1 MIKYNI
7 YENMNLITIIIV
19 IIIII
24 IIIYFSIIYID
35 KNNKII
41 EKFNSENT
49 KLIKADYLNTNG
61 SVPVLHNSPDNQKD
75 VRYPTLNIINKSTA
89 TFRPCQIHFNNDG
102 SSKYIYDDDWK
113 EFDTLTSQE
122 DNSVYNVPYKKFGV
136 NNNNVEEIQNFNE
149 TTKCFKEKSNM
160 INLNTYKYK
169 SNDLI
174 NYKID
179 TFIDV
184 DYIENNNNYKKSFMQ
199 MNFNKQPSDS
209 SIRKYNDDVIDSIC
223 SYNYNTNLSLSNIK
237 LYRLTITPPVENNK
251 KNVFDSNAIKEGT
264 ITAIDHISIDPKNNS
279 TFIVDDYN
287 TITLNKFPD
296 LLTAENLSYYS
307 IENGNIIYK
316 IEKKEASAE
325 ESKGLNVKIYKFNR
339 DFLCSNPI
347 IKSYEISNAIRL
359 KTNLILKATPYN
371 SQPINLQNAMPVHA
385 NLSDAENKILINSDK
400 LSRHMIN
407 GITEDIVTKS
417 LNIIIKNRYIT
428 KEELLNDIK
437 YFIYKLIIISNKNL
451 VTSAVNLINKYD
463 KLEQQ
468 KKEFIDSFNTIQ
480 KFIKLYNGN
489 TRPIDKARK
498 DLLDDIIN
506 KKNIAMNE
514 IYIHKFKHLT
524 QLVYEFPYTL
534 NYTNSGSSNNIGD
547 YEIITYT
554 SNNTFTIAQDT
565 ICDILIVA
573 GGGGGGGD
581 SGQGGGGGR
590 VIELNKINI
599 KAGSYNIVVGSGG
612 SGSAGWPIPYVRGYG
627 PSYYGGNGGN
637 SMFGSYIAYGG
648 SPGPVDHTRRSGIG
662 AGGGGLEWGGAAGG
676 PGIVS
681 SITGNNIEYGKGG
694 GARWEGDGG
703 NGYGYGG
710 FAGMCRNWGGGP
722 GYQGVVIVRY
732 LKITITNNRGDLVIS
747 NTNNNANGVPIRIS
761 MKNKDVN
768 AVINNNKIVLY
779 KNKNYIVDY
788 ASNQTRL
795 RVETE
800 AEIIVTE
807 IDFIYT
813 NPGNHTFRVPANVT
827 NICILCVGGGGGG
840 NTTIEDGGGGG
851 GGGLIWVNNL
861 IVTPNQD
868 FNITVGAGGS
878 PGNAGGTSTFSNSG
892 IIISAYGGNSSRNTT
907 RGGTGGS
914 FALSYSKNLQYG
926 GGVGGNGGTGTMGW
940 SGSSYFSGGGGG
952 AGGYTGNGGFG
963 GGAYSNGSNP
973 TAGNGGG
980 GGGGYTGYINND
992 GIIVYSEPNFG
1003 GRSFVKGVGNYNM
1016 YGEPSM
1022 GLANDELSSVRVPN
1036 GYSVTLYYHGNFS
1049 GDTITLTQDT
1059 PNLPGWFDNQTS
1071 GFVVRR
1077 NSSITAGGGGGGV
1090 GIYGVGGNGIGGG
1103 SNGVSGSGG
1112 SSGNSGNGMNGGL
1125 YGGGGGG
1132 GDGTNGG
1139 AGGNGVVRIICSGIR
1154 SFPSNAAA
1162 APREQTRTI
1171 PAVYNTVATAPS
1183 NNIRITYEP
1192 EDENVINYNNA
1203 RDNIETETSL
1213 PERKKSES
1221 NVNIYKIATKNQA
1234 YLKVGIIIRNV
1245 RDANAQKLGLTF
1257 QTHINGG
1264 TILKQATD
1272 YHIIVQSENSNN
1284 AEDIIITGYSII
1296 FLRHISGDIFM
1307 KLLNISSTFIYD
1319 YTLDPRANFIDIESD
1334 YINGKSKSSS
1344 LQTIISN
1351 HDSSINNYYGLTEFN
1366 RERLIL
1372 YNNRTFFTEDK
1383 SNNRISIEGNPND
1396 NNGAMLTRL
1405 QNIYNSVLIFNAQD
1419 SSRKPEIKFSNN
1431 VKVSDCIPIFNIDHV
1446 TYENPTENKAP
1457 NYESSFHLQK
1467 VSNNYVYFRYPYE

>member
-41 EKFNSENT
+41 ENFNSENT

-209 SIRKYNDDVIDSIC
+209 SIRKYYDDVIDSIC

-316 IEKKEASAE
+316 IEKKEASTE

-359 KTNLILKATPYN
+359 KTNLIIKATPYN

-385 NLSDAENKILINSDK
+385 NLSDAENKILIISDK

-463 KLEQQ
+463 KLEQE

-480 KFIKLYNGN
+480 KFIKLYNGDKK
-489 TRPIDKARK
+489 PIDKARK

-506 KKNIAMNE
+506 KKNITMNE
-514 IYIHKFKHLT
+514 IYIHKFKHLK
-524 QLVYEFPYTL
+524 QLDYEFPYTIS
-534 NYTNSGSSNNIGD
+534 YTNSGSSNNIGD
-547 YEIITYT
+547 YEVKIYT
-554 SNNTFTIAQDT
+554 SNSTFTIAQDT

-573 GGGGGGGD
+573 GGGGGGAD
-581 SGQGGGGGR
+581 LGGGGGGGG

-599 KAGSYNIVVGSGG
+599 KAGSHNIIVGNGGHYGNDDSGR
-612 SGSAGWPIPYVRGYG
+612 RGHV
-627 PSYYGGNGGN
+627 GGNGGN
-637 SMFGSYIAYGG
+637 SRFGPYEAI
-648 SPGPVDHTRRSGIG
+648 
-662 AGGGGLEWGGAAGG
+662 GGG
-676 PGIVS
+676 
-681 SITGNNIEYGKGG
+681 
-694 GARWEGDGG
+694 
-703 NGYGYGG
+703 
-710 FAGMCRNWGGGP
+710 GGGP
-722 GYQGVVIVRY
+722 GYYNTSPPGQGGHGGSGGGAGGRFGHSTGNIGSGVGGQGSSGGNNLNECCGGGGGGGAGGVGQTLNGGEGRYSTILGTPYYWGGGGGGAGYSRRAGDGGGGGGGGGGHSPSYYYGTSPGHGGRYAWDGSGNYNSGGGGYTNGGSGAPYSGGGGGGGGFPTFYGGHGGSGIVIVRY
-732 LKITITNNRGDLVIS
+732 IKITITNNKGNLTIS
-747 NTNNNANGVPIRIS
+747 NVNNNVGGVPPKII

-768 AVINNNKIVLY
+768 AVINNNNIVLY
-779 KNKNYIVDY
+779 KNKTYIVDY

-795 RVETE
+795 REEVKANEYKT
-800 AEIIVTE
+800 I
-807 IDFIYT
+807 
-813 NPGNHTFRVPANVT
+813 ANV
-827 NICILCVGGGGGG
+827 
-840 NTTIEDGGGGG
+840 
-851 GGGLIWVNNL
+851 
-861 IVTPNQD
+861 
-868 FNITVGAGGS
+868 S
-878 PGNAGGTSTFSNSG
+878 
-892 IIISAYGGNSSRNTT
+892 
-907 RGGTGGS
+907 
-914 FALSYSKNLQYG
+914 
-926 GGVGGNGGTGTMGW
+926 
-940 SGSSYFSGGGGG
+940 
-952 AGGYTGNGGFG
+952 
-963 GGAYSNGSNP
+963 
-973 TAGNGGG
+973 
-980 GGGGYTGYINND
+980 
-992 GIIVYSEPNFG
+992 
-1003 GRSFVKGVGNYNM
+1003 
-1016 YGEPSM
+1016 
-1022 GLANDELSSVRVPN
+1022 
-1036 GYSVTLYYHGNFS
+1036 
-1049 GDTITLTQDT
+1049 
-1059 PNLPGWFDNQTS
+1059 
-1071 GFVVRR
+1071 
-1077 NSSITAGGGGGGV
+1077 
-1090 GIYGVGGNGIGGG
+1090 
-1103 SNGVSGSGG
+1103 
-1112 SSGNSGNGMNGGL
+1112 
-1125 YGGGGGG
+1125 
-1132 GDGTNGG
+1132 
-1139 AGGNGVVRIICSGIR
+1139 
-1154 SFPSNAAA
+1154 
-1162 APREQTRTI
+1162 
-1171 PAVYNTVATAPS
+1171 S

-1457 NYESSFHLQK
+1457 NYESFFHLQK

>member
-1 MIKYNI
+1 
-7 YENMNLITIIIV
+7 
-19 IIIII
+19 
-24 IIIYFSIIYID
+24 
-35 KNNKII
+35 
-41 EKFNSENT
+41 
-49 KLIKADYLNTNG
+49 
-61 SVPVLHNSPDNQKD
+61 
-75 VRYPTLNIINKSTA
+75 
-89 TFRPCQIHFNNDG
+89 
-102 SSKYIYDDDWK
+102 
-113 EFDTLTSQE
+113 
-122 DNSVYNVPYKKFGV
+122 
-136 NNNNVEEIQNFNE
+136 
-149 TTKCFKEKSNM
+149 M

-179 TFIDV
+179 TFIDI

-209 SIRKYNDDVIDSIC
+209 SIRKYYDDVIDSIS

-264 ITAIDHISIDPKNNS
+264 IAAIDHISIDPKNNS
-279 TFIVDDYN
+279 IFIVDDYN

-307 IENGNIIYK
+307 IENRNIIYK
-316 IEKKEASAE
+316 IDKSTE

-339 DFLCSNPI
+339 DFLFSNPI

-359 KTNLILKATPYN
+359 KTHLIIKASQYS
-371 SQPINLQNAMPVHA
+371 SQPINPQNAMPVHA

-463 KLEQQ
+463 KLEQE

-480 KFIKLYNGN
+480 KFIKFYNGDKK
-489 TRPIDKARK
+489 PIDKARK

-506 KKNIAMNE
+506 KKNITMNE
-514 IYIHKFKHLT
+514 IYIHKFKHLK
-524 QLVYEFPYTL
+524 QLDYEFPYTIS
-534 NYTNSGSSNNIGD
+534 YTNSGSSNNIGD
-547 YEIITYT
+547 YEVKIYT
-554 SNNTFTIAQDT
+554 SNSTFTIAQDT

-573 GGGGGGGD
+573 GGGGGGAD
-581 SGQGGGGGR
+581 LGGGGGGGG

-599 KAGSYNIVVGSGG
+599 KAGSHNIIVGNGGHYGNDDSG
-612 SGSAGWPIPYVRGYG
+612 RGG
-627 PSYYGGNGGN
+627 HVGGNGGN
-637 SMFGSYIAYGG
+637 SRFGPYEAI
-648 SPGPVDHTRRSGIG
+648 
-662 AGGGGLEWGGAAGG
+662 GGG
-676 PGIVS
+676 
-681 SITGNNIEYGKGG
+681 
-694 GARWEGDGG
+694 
-703 NGYGYGG
+703 
-710 FAGMCRNWGGGP
+710 GGGP
-722 GYQGVVIVRY
+722 GYYNTSPPGQGGHGGSGGGAGGRFGHSTGNIGSGVGGQGSSGGNNLNECCGGGGGGGAGGVGQTLNGGEGRYSTILGTPYYWGGGGGGAGYSRRAGDGGGGGGGGGGHSPSYYYGTSPGHGGRYAWDGSGNYNSGGGGYSNGGSGAPYSGGGGGGGGFPTFYGGYGGSGIVIVRY
-732 LKITITNNRGDLVIS
+732 IKITITNNKGNLTIS
-747 NTNNNANGVPIRIS
+747 NVNNNVGGVPPKII

-768 AVINNNKIVLY
+768 AVINNNNIVLY
-779 KNKNYIVDY
+779 KNKTYIVDY

-795 RVETE
+795 REEVKANEYKT
-800 AEIIVTE
+800 I
-807 IDFIYT
+807 
-813 NPGNHTFRVPANVT
+813 ANV
-827 NICILCVGGGGGG
+827 
-840 NTTIEDGGGGG
+840 
-851 GGGLIWVNNL
+851 
-861 IVTPNQD
+861 
-868 FNITVGAGGS
+868 S
-878 PGNAGGTSTFSNSG
+878 
-892 IIISAYGGNSSRNTT
+892 
-907 RGGTGGS
+907 
-914 FALSYSKNLQYG
+914 
-926 GGVGGNGGTGTMGW
+926 
-940 SGSSYFSGGGGG
+940 
-952 AGGYTGNGGFG
+952 
-963 GGAYSNGSNP
+963 
-973 TAGNGGG
+973 
-980 GGGGYTGYINND
+980 
-992 GIIVYSEPNFG
+992 
-1003 GRSFVKGVGNYNM
+1003 
-1016 YGEPSM
+1016 
-1022 GLANDELSSVRVPN
+1022 
-1036 GYSVTLYYHGNFS
+1036 
-1049 GDTITLTQDT
+1049 
-1059 PNLPGWFDNQTS
+1059 
-1071 GFVVRR
+1071 
-1077 NSSITAGGGGGGV
+1077 
-1090 GIYGVGGNGIGGG
+1090 
-1103 SNGVSGSGG
+1103 
-1112 SSGNSGNGMNGGL
+1112 
-1125 YGGGGGG
+1125 
-1132 GDGTNGG
+1132 
-1139 AGGNGVVRIICSGIR
+1139 
-1154 SFPSNAAA
+1154 
-1162 APREQTRTI
+1162 
-1171 PAVYNTVATAPS
+1171 S
-1183 NNIRITYEP
+1183 NNIIITYEP

-1446 TYENPTENKAP
+1446 TYENPKENKAP

>member
-102 SSKYIYDDDWK
+102 SSKYIYEDDWK

-209 SIRKYNDDVIDSIC
+209 SIRKYYDDVIDSIS

-316 IEKKEASAE
+316 IGKSTE
-325 ESKGLNVKIYKFNR
+325 ESKELNVKIYKFNR
-339 DFLCSNPI
+339 DFLFSNPI

-359 KTNLILKATPYN
+359 KTNLILKVTPYN

-463 KLEQQ
+463 KLEQE

-480 KFIKLYNGN
+480 KFIKFYNGDKK
-489 TRPIDKARK
+489 PIDKARK

-506 KKNIAMNE
+506 KKNITMNE
-514 IYIHKFKHLT
+514 IYIHKFKHLK
-524 QLVYEFPYTL
+524 QLDYEFPYTIS
-534 NYTNSGSSNNIGD
+534 YTNSGSSNNIGD
-547 YEIITYT
+547 YEVKIYT
-554 SNNTFTIAQDT
+554 SNSTFTIAQDT

-573 GGGGGGGD
+573 GGGGGGAD
-581 SGQGGGGGR
+581 LGGGGGGGG

-599 KAGSYNIVVGSGG
+599 KAGSHNIIVGNGGHYGNDDSG
-612 SGSAGWPIPYVRGYG
+612 RGG
-627 PSYYGGNGGN
+627 HVGGNGGN
-637 SMFGSYIAYGG
+637 SRFGPYEAI
-648 SPGPVDHTRRSGIG
+648 
-662 AGGGGLEWGGAAGG
+662 GGG
-676 PGIVS
+676 
-681 SITGNNIEYGKGG
+681 
-694 GARWEGDGG
+694 
-703 NGYGYGG
+703 
-710 FAGMCRNWGGGP
+710 GGGP
-722 GYQGVVIVRY
+722 GYYNTSPPGQGGHGGSGGGAGGRFGHSTGNIGSGVGGQGSSGGNNLNECCGGGGGGGAGGVGQTLNGGEGRYSTILGTPYYWGGGGGGAGYSRRAGDGGGGGGGGGGHSPSYYYGTSPGHGGRYAWDGSGNYNSGGGGYTNGGSGAPYSGGGGGGGGFPTFYGGHGGSGIVIVRY
-732 LKITITNNRGDLVIS
+732 IKITITNNKGNLTIS
-747 NTNNNANGVPIRIS
+747 NVNNNVGGVPPKII

-768 AVINNNKIVLY
+768 AVINNNNIVLY
-779 KNKNYIVDY
+779 KNKTYIVDY

-795 RVETE
+795 REEVKANEYKT
-800 AEIIVTE
+800 I
-807 IDFIYT
+807 
-813 NPGNHTFRVPANVT
+813 ANV
-827 NICILCVGGGGGG
+827 
-840 NTTIEDGGGGG
+840 
-851 GGGLIWVNNL
+851 
-861 IVTPNQD
+861 
-868 FNITVGAGGS
+868 S
-878 PGNAGGTSTFSNSG
+878 
-892 IIISAYGGNSSRNTT
+892 
-907 RGGTGGS
+907 
-914 FALSYSKNLQYG
+914 
-926 GGVGGNGGTGTMGW
+926 
-940 SGSSYFSGGGGG
+940 
-952 AGGYTGNGGFG
+952 
-963 GGAYSNGSNP
+963 
-973 TAGNGGG
+973 
-980 GGGGYTGYINND
+980 
-992 GIIVYSEPNFG
+992 
-1003 GRSFVKGVGNYNM
+1003 
-1016 YGEPSM
+1016 
-1022 GLANDELSSVRVPN
+1022 
-1036 GYSVTLYYHGNFS
+1036 
-1049 GDTITLTQDT
+1049 
-1059 PNLPGWFDNQTS
+1059 
-1071 GFVVRR
+1071 
-1077 NSSITAGGGGGGV
+1077 
-1090 GIYGVGGNGIGGG
+1090 
-1103 SNGVSGSGG
+1103 
-1112 SSGNSGNGMNGGL
+1112 
-1125 YGGGGGG
+1125 
-1132 GDGTNGG
+1132 
-1139 AGGNGVVRIICSGIR
+1139 
-1154 SFPSNAAA
+1154 
-1162 APREQTRTI
+1162 
-1171 PAVYNTVATAPS
+1171 S

-1446 TYENPTENKAP
+1446 TYENPKENKAP

>member
-7 YENMNLITIIIV
+7 YENINLITIIFVI

-61 SVPVLHNSPDNQKD
+61 SLPVLHNSPDNQKD
-75 VRYPTLNIINKSTA
+75 IRYPTLNIINKSTA

-102 SSKYIYDDDWK
+102 TSKYIYEDEWK

-136 NNNNVEEIQNFNE
+136 NNNNVQEIQNFNE

-223 SYNYNTNLSLSNIK
+223 SYNYNTNLSLGNIK
-237 LYRLTITPPVENNK
+237 LYRLTIIPPVENNK
-251 KNVFDSNAIKEGT
+251 QNVFDSNAIKEGS
-264 ITAIDHISIDPKNNS
+264 ITAIDHISIAQKNNS

-287 TITLNKFPD
+287 TITLNKLPD

-316 IEKKEASAE
+316 IEKKEASTE

-347 IKSYEISNAIRL
+347 IKSYEISNVIRL
-359 KTNLILKATPYN
+359 KTHLIIKASPYS
-371 SQPINLQNAMPVHA
+371 SQPINPQNAIPVHA

-463 KLEQQ
+463 KLEQE

-480 KFIKLYNGN
+480 KFIKLYNGDKK
-489 TRPIDKARK
+489 PIDKARK

-506 KKNIAMNE
+506 KKNIALNE

-524 QLVYEFPYTL
+524 QLGYEFPYTL
-534 NYTNSGSSNNIGD
+534 SYTNSGSSNNIGD
-547 YEIITYT
+547 YEVKIYT
-554 SNNTFTIAQDT
+554 SNSTFTIAQDT
-565 ICDILIVA
+565 ICDILIV
-573 GGGGGGGD
+573 GGGGGGGAD
-581 SGQGGGGGR
+581 LGGGGGGGG
-590 VIELNKINI
+590 VIELNKLNI
-599 KAGSYNIVVGSGG
+599 KAGSHNIVVGNGG
-612 SGSAGWPIPYVRGYG
+612 GAGSPGGQYYGYG
-627 PSYYGGNGGN
+627 HRGGNGGN
-637 SMFGSYIAYGG
+637 SRFGPYEA
-648 SPGPVDHTRRSGIG
+648 V
-662 AGGGGLEWGGAAGG
+662 GGG
-676 PGIVS
+676 
-681 SITGNNIEYGKGG
+681 
-694 GARWEGDGG
+694 
-703 NGYGYGG
+703 
-710 FAGMCRNWGGGP
+710 GGGP
-722 GYQGVVIVRY
+722 GYYHTSPPGQGGSGGSGGGAGGRFVNSTGNIGGGVGGQGYNGGNNLNSCCGGGGGGGAGGVGQTLNGGEGRYSTILGTPFYWGGGGGGGGYSTIAGNGGGGGGGGGGGSSTYGGYNYQGGSPGYGGFYAWDGSGNYRRGEGGYRSGGSGAAYSGGGGGGGGWPDFSGGNGGSGIVIVRY
-732 LKITITNNRGDLVIS
+732 IKITITNNKGNLTIS
-747 NTNNNANGVPIRIS
+747 NVNNNVGGTPPKII

-768 AVINNNKIVLY
+768 VVINNNNIVLY

-795 RVETE
+795 RE
-800 AEIIVTE
+800 EIKANEYKTI
-807 IDFIYT
+807 
-813 NPGNHTFRVPANVT
+813 ANV
-827 NICILCVGGGGGG
+827 
-840 NTTIEDGGGGG
+840 
-851 GGGLIWVNNL
+851 
-861 IVTPNQD
+861 
-868 FNITVGAGGS
+868 S
-878 PGNAGGTSTFSNSG
+878 
-892 IIISAYGGNSSRNTT
+892 
-907 RGGTGGS
+907 
-914 FALSYSKNLQYG
+914 
-926 GGVGGNGGTGTMGW
+926 
-940 SGSSYFSGGGGG
+940 
-952 AGGYTGNGGFG
+952 
-963 GGAYSNGSNP
+963 
-973 TAGNGGG
+973 
-980 GGGGYTGYINND
+980 
-992 GIIVYSEPNFG
+992 
-1003 GRSFVKGVGNYNM
+1003 
-1016 YGEPSM
+1016 
-1022 GLANDELSSVRVPN
+1022 
-1036 GYSVTLYYHGNFS
+1036 
-1049 GDTITLTQDT
+1049 
-1059 PNLPGWFDNQTS
+1059 
-1071 GFVVRR
+1071 
-1077 NSSITAGGGGGGV
+1077 
-1090 GIYGVGGNGIGGG
+1090 
-1103 SNGVSGSGG
+1103 
-1112 SSGNSGNGMNGGL
+1112 
-1125 YGGGGGG
+1125 
-1132 GDGTNGG
+1132 
-1139 AGGNGVVRIICSGIR
+1139 
-1154 SFPSNAAA
+1154 
-1162 APREQTRTI
+1162 
-1171 PAVYNTVATAPS
+1171 S
-1183 NNIRITYEP
+1183 NNIIITYEP
-1192 EDENVINYNNA
+1192 EDENVINFNNA
-1203 RDNIETETSL
+1203 RDNKETETSL
-1213 PERKKSES
+1213 PERKKSET

-1245 RDANAQKLGLTF
+1245 RDANAQKLGFTF
-1257 QTHINGG
+1257 QTHVNGG

-1334 YINGKSKSSS
+1334 YINGKNKSMS

-1383 SNNRISIEGNPND
+1383 GNNRLSIEGNPND

-1405 QNIYNSVLIFNAQD
+1405 LNIYNSVLIFNPQD
-1419 SSRKPEIKFSNN
+1419 STRKPEIKFSNN

>member
-7 YENMNLITIIIV
+7 YENINLITIIFV
-19 IIIII
+19 IIII

-61 SVPVLHNSPDNQKD
+61 TLPVLHNSPDNQKD
-75 VRYPTLNIINKSTA
+75 IRYPTLNIINKSTA

-102 SSKYIYDDDWK
+102 TSKYIYEDEWK

-199 MNFNKQPSDS
+199 MNFNKQPRDS
-209 SIRKYNDDVIDSIC
+209 SLRKYNDDVIDSIC
-223 SYNYNTNLSLSNIK
+223 SYNYNTNLSLGNIK
-237 LYRLTITPPVENNK
+237 LYRLTIIPPVENNK
-251 KNVFDSNAIKEGT
+251 QNVFDSNAIKEGT
-264 ITAIDHISIDPKNNS
+264 ITAIDHISIAQKNNS

-287 TITLNKFPD
+287 TITLNKLPD

-316 IEKKEASAE
+316 IEKKEASTE

-359 KTNLILKATPYN
+359 KTHLIIKASPYS
-371 SQPINLQNAMPVHA
+371 SQPINPQNAIPVHA

-489 TRPIDKARK
+489 AKPIDKART
-498 DLLDDIIN
+498 DLLNDIIN
-506 KKNIAMNE
+506 KKNIAFNE

-524 QLVYEFPYTL
+524 QLDYEFPYTIS
-534 NYTNSGSSNNIGD
+534 YTNSGSSNNIGD
-547 YEIITYT
+547 YEVKIYT
-554 SNNTFTIAQDT
+554 SNSTFTIAQDT
-565 ICDILIVA
+565 ICDILIV
-573 GGGGGGGD
+573 GGGGGGGAD
-581 SGQGGGGGR
+581 LGGGGGGGG
-590 VIELNKINI
+590 VIELNKVNI
-599 KAGSYNIVVGSGG
+599 KAGSHNIIVGHGG
-612 SGSAGWPIPYVRGYG
+612 GAGSPGGQHYGYG
-627 PSYYGGNGGN
+627 HRGGNGGN
-637 SMFGSYIAYGG
+637 SRFGPYEA
-648 SPGPVDHTRRSGIG
+648 V
-662 AGGGGLEWGGAAGG
+662 GGG
-676 PGIVS
+676 
-681 SITGNNIEYGKGG
+681 
-694 GARWEGDGG
+694 
-703 NGYGYGG
+703 
-710 FAGMCRNWGGGP
+710 GGGP
-722 GYQGVVIVRY
+722 GYYHTSPPGQGGSGGSGGGAGGRFVNSTGNIGGGVGGQGYNGGNNLNSCCGGGGGGGAGGVGQTLNGGEGRYSTILGTPFYWGGGGGGGGYSTIAGNGGGGGGGGGGGSSMYGGYNYQGGSPGYGGFYAWDGSGNYRRGDSGNRSGGSGAAYSGGGGGGGGWPDFSGGNGGSGIVIVRY
-732 LKITITNNRGDLVIS
+732 IKITITNNKGKLTIS
-747 NTNNNANGVPIRIS
+747 NVNNNVGGVPPKII

-768 AVINNNKIVLY
+768 VVINNNNIVLY

-795 RVETE
+795 RE
-800 AEIIVTE
+800 EIKANEYKTI
-807 IDFIYT
+807 
-813 NPGNHTFRVPANVT
+813 ANV
-827 NICILCVGGGGGG
+827 
-840 NTTIEDGGGGG
+840 
-851 GGGLIWVNNL
+851 
-861 IVTPNQD
+861 
-868 FNITVGAGGS
+868 S
-878 PGNAGGTSTFSNSG
+878 
-892 IIISAYGGNSSRNTT
+892 
-907 RGGTGGS
+907 
-914 FALSYSKNLQYG
+914 
-926 GGVGGNGGTGTMGW
+926 
-940 SGSSYFSGGGGG
+940 
-952 AGGYTGNGGFG
+952 
-963 GGAYSNGSNP
+963 
-973 TAGNGGG
+973 
-980 GGGGYTGYINND
+980 
-992 GIIVYSEPNFG
+992 
-1003 GRSFVKGVGNYNM
+1003 
-1016 YGEPSM
+1016 
-1022 GLANDELSSVRVPN
+1022 
-1036 GYSVTLYYHGNFS
+1036 
-1049 GDTITLTQDT
+1049 
-1059 PNLPGWFDNQTS
+1059 
-1071 GFVVRR
+1071 
-1077 NSSITAGGGGGGV
+1077 
-1090 GIYGVGGNGIGGG
+1090 
-1103 SNGVSGSGG
+1103 
-1112 SSGNSGNGMNGGL
+1112 
-1125 YGGGGGG
+1125 
-1132 GDGTNGG
+1132 
-1139 AGGNGVVRIICSGIR
+1139 
-1154 SFPSNAAA
+1154 
-1162 APREQTRTI
+1162 
-1171 PAVYNTVATAPS
+1171 S
-1183 NNIRITYEP
+1183 NNIIITYEP
-1192 EDENVINYNNA
+1192 EDENVINFNNA
-1203 RDNIETETSL
+1203 RDNKETETSL
-1213 PERKKSES
+1213 PERKKSET

-1245 RDANAQKLGLTF
+1245 RDANAQKLGFTF
-1257 QTHINGG
+1257 QTHVNGG

-1334 YINGKSKSSS
+1334 YINGKNKSMS

-1351 HDSSINNYYGLTEFN
+1351 HESSINNYYGLTEFN

-1383 SNNRISIEGNPND
+1383 GNNRLSIEGNPND

-1405 QNIYNSVLIFNAQD
+1405 MNIYNSVLIFNARD
-1419 SSRKPEIKFSNN
+1419 STRKPEIKFSNN

-1457 NYESSFHLQK
+1457 NFESSYHLQK